1 MVTGAGCRGE
11 NPRLRRREKNV
22 LDNAFYRSG
31 VLISLRRLFAFLEV
45 KTSNRDLSAICGFPL
60 RDCYERKSVL
70 AHFAYDSTY
79 PQFGHRNV

>member
-31 VLISLRRLFAFLEV
+31 VCTSLRRFYAEIVVMSVIGDVMPAMLWV
-45 KTSNRDLSAICGFPL
+45 NRI
-60 RDCYERKSVL
+60 ER
-70 AHFAYDSTY
+70 
-79 PQFGHRNV
+79 